1 MDTIPARHSLNTVL
15 MLDQRL
21 RRWTNI
27 EPTLA
32 ECTMFDEKLSCQYI
46 HGISCFATLVPR
58 ATLLGVASGLLQWR
72 MLVTSCYF

>member
-1 MDTIPARHSLNTVL
+1 MDTTPARHSLNTVL

-21 RRWTNI
+21 RRWPNI

-32 ECTMFDEKLSCQYI
+32 ECTMFEEKLSCQYI

-58 ATLLGVASGLLQWR
+58 ATLLVASGLLQWR
-72 MLVTSCYF
+72 MFVTSCCF